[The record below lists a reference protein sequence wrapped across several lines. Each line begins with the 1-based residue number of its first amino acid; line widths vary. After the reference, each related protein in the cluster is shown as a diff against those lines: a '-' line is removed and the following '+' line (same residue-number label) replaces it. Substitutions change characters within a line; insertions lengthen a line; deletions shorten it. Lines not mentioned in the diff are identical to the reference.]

1 MTSPTRLGRYEL
13 FDEIARGGTAA
24 VHLGRIAGAA
34 GFTKVV
40 AVKRVFPMLSGDPEF
55 VAMFRDE
62 VRLATRVRHA
72 NVIAPLDVDM
82 QGDDLFLVMDYVEGD
97 SLSRLIRAAGE
108 KKEPI
113 PVKIALRIMID
124 VLEGLQ
130 AAHSAK
136 DENGQPL
143 GIVHRDISPHNI
155 LVGTDG
161 TARVVDFG
169 IAKATVRASTTR
181 EGHIKGKLGYM
192 AAEQLSGE
200 NEDARTDVYGASVVL
215 WEMLTSE
222 RLFHATNEGNLLAR
236 VLEGMITPPERIRR
250 DLPEAL
256 SQAVLRGL
264 QRDPSNRFQSAREM
278 AVHLESIATPAAA
291 REVGEWVV
299 HLGGEDLRKRR
310 ERIDEIERGV
320 TSAVESSPSNEEKT
334 VTASIS
340 SPSQSTEGEVPATTR
355 WRAVAFAIGAIVLLG
370 IGGAFALTRNSPPS
384 PTQPSPVEPSLA
396 PPPSPGAPLLLDSSA
411 PIFEAERSGEDANA
425 PSTRTLSDAGRTP
438 IVPRSSKCA
447 TPTFIDS
454 RGIRRIKPGCL

>member
-1 MTSPTRLGRYEL
+1 MTSVLRLGRYEL
-13 FDEIARGGTAA
+13 FDEIARGGTAV

-34 GFTKVV
+34 GFAK
-40 AVKRVFPMLSGDPEF
+40 AIAIKRVFPMLSGDPEF

-72 NVIAPLDVDM
+72 NVIAPLDVDV
-82 QGDDLFLVMDYVEGD
+82 QGDELFLVMDYVQGD
-97 SLSRLIRAAGE
+97 SLSRLIRASGLR
-108 KKEPI
+108 KEPI
-113 PVKIALRIMID
+113 PVKIALRIIID

-130 AAHSAK
+130 AAHTAK

-143 GIVHRDISPHNI
+143 GIVHRDVSPHNI
-155 LVGTDG
+155 LVGVDG

-200 NEDARTDVYGASVVL
+200 EEDARTDVYGASVVL

-236 VLEGMITPPERIRR
+236 VLEGMVTPPERIRR

-256 SQAVLRGL
+256 SKAVLRGL
-264 QRDPSNRFQSAREM
+264 NRDPQARFQSAREM
-278 AVHLESIATPAAA
+278 AIYLESIETPAAA

-299 HLGGEDLRKRR
+299 HLGGDELVQRR
-310 ERIDEIERGV
+310 ARIDEIERGIA
-320 TSAVESSPSNEEKT
+320 TPVESSPSQEEKT
-334 VTASIS
+334 VTVS
-340 SPSQSTEGEVPATTR
+340 SPSEGAAD
-355 WRAVAFAIGAIVLLG
+355 RASSGSGSRRRSVALIAGALLLIG
-370 IGGAFALTRNSPPS
+370 IGGAAALVRPS
-384 PTQPSPVEPSLA
+384 SSANVPAVDASLAAAVEPATAAIVHDAAASLVDTSPVDA
-396 PPPSPGAPLLLDSSA
+396 ASA
-411 PIFEAERSGEDANA
+411 SVRSA
-425 PSTRTLSDAGRTP
+425 LDAGSHGATP
-438 IVPRSSKCA
+438 LPRSSKCA
-447 TPTFIDS
+447 TPTFVDS